1 MLFGLAYKGA
11 ESIMSLLHLFT
22 PFKAWVLVVLPSALQ
37 SVFAALGDFYTW
49 KLAMDIYGRDSNAP
63 WAALWMTVLNPWQW
77 YCSTRTFSN
86 SVETTLTVAALAYWP
101 WELVG
106 DAMETKEA
114 ALQQKDRI
122 NR

>member
-106 DAMETKEA
+106 DAKETKEA